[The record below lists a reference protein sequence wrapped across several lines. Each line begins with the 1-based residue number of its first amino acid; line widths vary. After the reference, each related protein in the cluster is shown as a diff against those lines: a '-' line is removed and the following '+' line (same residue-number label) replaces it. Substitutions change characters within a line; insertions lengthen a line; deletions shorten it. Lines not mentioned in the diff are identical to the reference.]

1 MQLVKL
7 ETQKQFDELKKGDL
21 VVVKWKP
28 GSYEYKKAER
38 RGATHD
44 GYFIGHYNM
53 VEVNRN
59 NEIILRVRDNIY
71 FIINMYL
78 NGESTAAEAYTL
90 KG

>member
-7 ETQKQFDELKKGDL
+7 ETQQQFDELRKGDL

-28 GSYEYKKAER
+28 HSHEYKLAER
-38 RGATHD
+38 QGAELKGH
-44 GYFIGHYNM
+44 YIGHYSM

-71 FIINMYL
+71 FIIDMYL
-78 NGESTAAEAYTL
+78 CGESNAAEAYTL
-90 KG
+90 QG